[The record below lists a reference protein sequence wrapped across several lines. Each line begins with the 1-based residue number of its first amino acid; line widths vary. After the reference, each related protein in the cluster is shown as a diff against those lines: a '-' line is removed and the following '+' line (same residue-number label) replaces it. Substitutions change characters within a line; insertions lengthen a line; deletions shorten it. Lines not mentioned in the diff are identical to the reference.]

1 MAASSTVYL
10 VSGSNRGIGLALVTH
25 LASRPNTI
33 VFAGARNPNV
43 ASDLHALVAKHPNRV
58 HVVELKA
65 GDVEGN
71 KRAVEEIR
79 KKAGQL
85 DVVIANAATC
95 KDMQPLLGVSP
106 ELMREHYDVNVIG
119 TLVLFQAAYPL
130 MKTSPTRKFIVIG
143 AHGGAITTGPEYGV
157 MLGPYAVT
165 KAAVHYLAK
174 KLQFENE
181 DFVIF
186 PILPGLVD
194 TDMCKLAHYR
204 TGSLRAAV
212 LTKPS
217 IDHYAQSNSEFLAK
231 RPGVSAAECASGIMR
246 VVDGATRE
254 NAGGKFLDAEGKVN
268 EW

>member
-1 MAASSTVYL
+1 MATSSTVYL

-58 HVVELKA
+58 HIVELKA
-65 GDVEGN
+65 DDVEGN

-106 ELMREHYDVNVIG
+106 ESMREHYDVNVIG

-194 TDMCKLAHYR
+194 TDMY
-204 TGSLRAAV
+204 
-212 LTKPS
+212 
-217 IDHYAQSNSEFLAK
+217 HYAQSNSEFLAK
-231 RPGVSAAECASGIMR
+231 QPGVSAAECASGIMR

>member
-1 MAASSTVYL
+1 MATSSIVYL

-25 LASRPNTI
+25 LASRSNTI

-58 HVVELKA
+58 HIVELKA

-85 DVVIANAATC
+85 DVVIANAGEWVKEDGGSRKPVREKEA
-95 KDMQPLLGVSP
+95 DEPLLGVSP
-106 ELMREHYDVNVIG
+106 ESMREHYDVNVIG

-194 TDMCKLAHYR
+194 TDMY
-204 TGSLRAAV
+204 
-212 LTKPS
+212 
-217 IDHYAQSNSEFLAK
+217 HYAQSNSEFLAK
-231 RPGVSAAECASGIMR
+231 QPGVSAAECASGIMR

>member
-1 MAASSTVYL
+1 MATSSTVYL

-25 LASRPNTI
+25 LASRSNTI
-33 VFAGARNPNV
+33 IFAGARNPD
-43 ASDLHALVAKHPNRV
+43 AAFDLHALVAKHPDRV
-58 HVVELKA
+58 HIVELKA

-79 KKAGQL
+79 KKVGQL
-85 DVVIANAATC
+85 DVVIANAGEWVREGRRKLMKFVRIAVC

-106 ELMREHYDVNVIG
+106 ESMREHYDVNVIG

-143 AHGGAITTGPEYGV
+143 AHGGAITTGPEYGI

-181 DFVIF
+181 DF
-186 PILPGLVD
+186 GLVD
-194 TDMCKLAHYR
+194 TDMY
-204 TGSLRAAV
+204 
-212 LTKPS
+212 
-217 IDHYAQSNSEFLAK
+217 HYAQSNSEFLAK

-254 NAGGKFLDAEGKVN
+254 NAGGKLLDAEGKVN

>member
-1 MAASSTVYL
+1 MATSSTVYL

-33 VFAGARNPNV
+33 VFAGARNPDA
-43 ASDLHALVAKHPNRV
+43 ASALHALVEKHPNRV

-71 KRAVEEIR
+71 ERAVEEIKR
-79 KKAGQL
+79 KAGQL
-85 DVVIANAATC
+85 DVVIANAAIC
-95 KDMQPLLGVSP
+95 KDMQPLTGVSP
-106 ELMREHYDVNVIG
+106 ESMQEHYDVNVIG
-119 TLVLFQAAYPL
+119 TLVLFQAVYPL
-130 MKTSPTRKFIVIG
+130 MKTSPARKFIVIG

-157 MLGPYAVT
+157 LLGPYAIT

-194 TDMCKLAHYR
+194 TDMY
-204 TGSLRAAV
+204 
-212 LTKPS
+212 
-217 IDHYAQSNSEFLAK
+217 HYAQSNSDYLAK
-231 RPGVSAAECASGIMR
+231 RPGVTTAECAAGIMR

-254 NAGGKFLDAEGKVN
+254 TAGGKFMDAEGGVN

>member
-1 MAASSTVYL
+1 MATSSTVYL

-33 VFAGARNPNV
+33 VFAGARNPDA

-71 KRAVEEIR
+71 QKAVDEIR
-79 KKAGQL
+79 RKAGQL

-106 ELMREHYDVNVIG
+106 ESMREHYDVNVIG

-194 TDMCKLAHYR
+194 TDMY
-204 TGSLRAAV
+204 
-212 LTKPS
+212 
-217 IDHYAQSNSEFLAK
+217 HYAQSNSEFLAK

>member
-1 MAASSTVYL
+1 MATSSTVYL
-10 VSGSNRGIGLALVTH
+10 VSGSNRGIGLALVAH

-33 VFAGARNPNV
+33 VFAGARNPAA

-58 HVVELKA
+58 HIVELKA
-65 GDVEGN
+65 SDVEGN
-71 KRAVEEIR
+71 KRVVEEIR
-79 KKAGQL
+79 RKAGQL
-85 DVVIANAATC
+85 DVVIANAGEWVREGGGGDERRWGLIMFVIIATC

-106 ELMREHYDVNVIG
+106 ESMREHYDVNVIG
-119 TLVLFQAAYPL
+119 TLILFQAAYPL

-157 MLGPYAVT
+157 LLGPYAVT

-181 DFVIF
+181 DF
-186 PILPGLVD
+186 GLVD
-194 TDMCKLAHYR
+194 TDMY
-204 TGSLRAAV
+204 
-212 LTKPS
+212 
-217 IDHYAQSNSEFLAK
+217 HYAQSNSEFLAK

>member
-1 MAASSTVYL
+1 MATSSTVYL

-25 LASRPNTI
+25 LASRSNTI
-33 VFAGARNPNV
+33 VFAGARNPDA
-43 ASDLHALVAKHPNRV
+43 ASDLYALVAKHPNRV
-58 HVVELKA
+58 HIVELKA

-71 KRAVEEIR
+71 QKAVDEIR
-79 KKAGQL
+79 RKAGQL
-85 DVVIANAATC
+85 DVVIANADERRWGLMKFTRIATC

-106 ELMREHYDVNVIG
+106 ESMREHYDVNVIG
-119 TLVLFQAAYPL
+119 TLILFQAAYPL

-157 MLGPYAVT
+157 LLGPYAVT

-181 DFVIF
+181 DF
-186 PILPGLVD
+186 GLVD
-194 TDMCKLAHYR
+194 TDMY
-204 TGSLRAAV
+204 
-212 LTKPS
+212 
-217 IDHYAQSNSEFLAK
+217 HYAQSNSEFLAK

>member
-1 MAASSTVYL
+1 MATSSTVYL

-33 VFAGARNPNV
+33 VFAGARNPDA
-43 ASDLHALVAKHPNRV
+43 ASALHALVEKHPNRV

-71 KRAVEEIR
+71 ERAVEEIKR
-79 KKAGQL
+79 KAGQL
-85 DVVIANAATC
+85 DVVIANAGEWLEVGDGGILDWGADEIVRTAIC
-95 KDMQPLLGVSP
+95 KDMQPLTGVSP
-106 ELMREHYDVNVIG
+106 ESMQEHYDVNVIG
-119 TLVLFQAAYPL
+119 TLVLFQAVYPL
-130 MKTSPTRKFIVIG
+130 MKTSPARKFIVIG

-157 MLGPYAVT
+157 LLGPYAIT

-181 DFVIF
+181 DF
-186 PILPGLVD
+186 GLVD
-194 TDMCKLAHYR
+194 TDMY
-204 TGSLRAAV
+204 
-212 LTKPS
+212 
-217 IDHYAQSNSEFLAK
+217 HYAQSNSDYLAK
-231 RPGVSAAECASGIMR
+231 RPGVTTAECAAGIMR

-254 NAGGKFLDAEGKVN
+254 TAGGKFMDAEGGVN

>member
-1 MAASSTVYL
+1 MATSSTVYL

-33 VFAGARNPNV
+33 VFAGARNPAA
-43 ASDLHALVAKHPNRV
+43 ASDLHTLVSKYPNRV
-58 HVVELKA
+58 HIVELKA

-79 KKAGQL
+79 RKAGQL
-85 DVVIANAATC
+85 DVVIANAGDEMRRCLMMFVTIATC

-106 ELMREHYDVNVIG
+106 ESMREHYDVNVIG
-119 TLVLFQAAYPL
+119 TLILFQAAYPL

-181 DFVIF
+181 DF
-186 PILPGLVD
+186 GLVD
-194 TDMCKLAHYR
+194 TDMY
-204 TGSLRAAV
+204 
-212 LTKPS
+212 
-217 IDHYAQSNSEFLAK
+217 HYAQSNSEFLAK

>member
-1 MAASSTVYL
+1 MATSSTVYL

-58 HVVELKA
+58 HIVELKA

-85 DVVIANAATC
+85 DVVIANAGERWGLMMFVTIATC

-106 ELMREHYDVNVIG
+106 ESMREHYDVNVIG
-119 TLVLFQAAYPL
+119 TLVLFQAAYPP

-157 MLGPYAVT
+157 LLGPYAVT

-181 DFVIF
+181 DF
-186 PILPGLVD
+186 GLVD
-194 TDMCKLAHYR
+194 TDMYQ
-204 TGSLRAAV
+204 
-212 LTKPS
+212 
-217 IDHYAQSNSEFLAK
+217 YAQSNSEFLAK

-254 NAGGKFLDAEGKVN
+254 NAGGKLLDAEGKVN